1 MMDGWI
7 KLHRKMLD
15 NPVVNKDPDHLA
27 VWIYLLLNA
36 THKER
41 AAMWNGKKI
50 TLKAGELITGRKKI
64 AEAMSVSPSKVFR
77 ILELFKSEQQIEQQ
91 TNRHGSLISIIRWND
106 YQQSE
111 QPNEQLMSNQWT
123 TNEQPVDTKQ
133 ERKNDIREE
142 SSLIQAWKNG
152 EVQFEYYG
160 DTTRLEAMRERIRQ
174 VNGGR
179 K

>member
-1 MMDGWI
+1 MDGWI

-27 VWIYLLLNA
+27 VWIYLLLHA

-41 AAMWNGKKI
+41 AAMWNGQKI

-64 AEAMSVSPSKVFR
+64 AEAMGVSPSKVFR

-91 TNRHGSLISIIRWND
+91 TNRHGSLISIVRWND

-111 QPNEQLMSNQWT
+111 QQNEQLMSNQWT
-123 TNEQPVDTKQ
+123 TSEQPVSTIQ
-133 ERKNDIREE
+133 ERKNDIKKE
-142 SSLIQAWKNG
+142 SFSLIHSRKDDDLT
-152 EVQFEYYG
+152 FPFYG
-160 DTTRLEAMRERIRQ
+160 DREKLSAMRERIRT